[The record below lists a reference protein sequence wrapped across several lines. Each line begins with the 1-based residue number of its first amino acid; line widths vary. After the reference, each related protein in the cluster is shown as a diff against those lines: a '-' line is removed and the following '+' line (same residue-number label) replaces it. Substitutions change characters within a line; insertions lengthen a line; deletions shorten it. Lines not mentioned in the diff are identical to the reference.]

1 MSLLQVRLKNC
12 IQTILDLQKILNE
25 QSSDFFEE
33 DFIFLKNCL
42 SRIDK
47 MDLREEEV
55 LLLENCTS
63 EFLSEL
69 GQKPS
74 WDKLYN
80 ILQ

>member
-12 IQTILDLQKILNE
+12 LQTILDLQKILNE

-33 DFIFLKNCL
+33 DFVFLKNYL
-42 SRIDK
+42 ARVDT
-47 MDLREEEV
+47 MDLKEEEV

-74 WDKLYN
+74 WKKLYK